1 MKMAPFELHRPA
13 TLDEALALLERY
25 GPDAKVIAGGQ
36 SLVPMMAMRL
46 STPAHLVDI
55 TNVTDLSAI
64 RVAEDDWLEIGAT
77 VRHSAAEVSSLVRE
91 RSPLLA
97 KALPWIG
104 HRAIRNRG
112 TVCGSLAH
120 ADPAAELPAVAV
132 ALGAELVLQSSRGAR
147 QVAATDYFLGY
158 LSTAAADDEVMTA
171 VRLPLA
177 TSSGTAVLEL
187 SRRHG
192 DFALTGVVCAL
203 TFGPDHAIVDA
214 ALALFGVADT
224 PVRANDAEASLRG
237 GQPSEA
243 AFTRAADAVMGALHP
258 SADIHASAAYRR
270 HVAGVLTRRA
280 LVAAAAD
287 AGRRVE
293 VAA

>member
-1 MKMAPFELHRPA
+1 
-13 TLDEALALLERY
+13 
-25 GPDAKVIAGGQ
+25 
-36 SLVPMMAMRL
+36 
-46 STPAHLVDI
+46 
-55 TNVTDLSAI
+55 
-64 RVAEDDWLEIGAT
+64 
-77 VRHSAAEVSSLVRE
+77 
-91 RSPLLA
+91 
-97 KALPWIG
+97 
-104 HRAIRNRG
+104 
-112 TVCGSLAH
+112 
-120 ADPAAELPAVAV
+120 
-132 ALGAELVLQSSRGAR
+132 
-147 QVAATDYFLGY
+147 
-158 LSTAAADDEVMTA
+158 
-171 VRLPLA
+171 
-177 TSSGTAVLEL
+177 
-187 SRRHG
+187 
-192 DFALTGVVCAL
+192 VCAL